1 MQQESMTEII
11 FDYFASQIQFGYYRK
26 GNTLPSISYI
36 CRQFQVSALTVRA
49 ALARLREKGYIE
61 TRERM
66 PATVV
71 YQLSAQAGRQYANS
85 YLARKDGI
93 DDICRF
99 SGIIFNPIV
108 RFYFRKLD
116 PVAIRKILRQL
127 KKTNGYPAKQV
138 TRFYA
143 ETMQAMENPLA
154 LNLYWEVVR
163 YLRLPC
169 LQPPAGSE
177 QAASRTAG
185 QLERVLTLILEGRP
199 GVAADEI
206 QEFNGGITK
215 LFLQNRLTGL
225 PGGPPS
231 EQLPF
236 RWQIYREHPQLCYTL
251 AARIMSR
258 ISRQV
263 YHPGQL
269 LPSCQVMAQ
278 DFGVSLLTMRRT
290 LDLLSDM
297 RSTETING
305 VGTRIA
311 PRNNPELPNFA
322 HPQIRKSL
330 LLSLRAMRLCSLTCR
345 DVAMLTFSSMRTCD
359 FHPLIR
365 QLQGHKQEQA
375 SYLAAETCLRFIG
388 ENNPSAFIREVY
400 DQLYHLLLWGHAL
413 RAFIQKS
420 DIRGIYDADAA
431 GLLEKIAKGD
441 TDGFASLLSELLFT
455 MEAYTSDLF
464 HQLGLDYH

>member
-1 MQQESMTEII
+1 MTEII

-99 SGIIFNPIV
+99 SGIIFNPII

-263 YHPGQL
+263 YQPGQL
-269 LPSCQVMAQ
+269 QI
-278 DFGVSLLTMRRT
+278 GR
-290 LDLLSDM
+290 
-297 RSTETING
+297 
-305 VGTRIA
+305 
-311 PRNNPELPNFA
+311 A
-322 HPQIRKSL
+322 H
-330 LLSLRAMRLCSLTCR
+330 
-345 DVAMLTFSSMRTCD
+345 V
-359 FHPLIR
+359 
-365 QLQGHKQEQA
+365 
-375 SYLAAETCLRFIG
+375 
-388 ENNPSAFIREVY
+388 
-400 DQLYHLLLWGHAL
+400 
-413 RAFIQKS
+413 
-420 DIRGIYDADAA
+420 
-431 GLLEKIAKGD
+431 
-441 TDGFASLLSELLFT
+441 
-455 MEAYTSDLF
+455 
-464 HQLGLDYH
+464 